1 MATKKKR
8 GRPHFG
14 YFIFDCPSDHE
25 IDGSLVTESD
35 AIRSVLWNKSLGG
48 RLKGL
53 RLTTAESF
61 NDAKER
67 KYTGVR
73 YVHLGGHASKTG
85 IGFIGGS
92 VKWQDVAEKLTKFF
106 PKLGEGEQR
115 VLTLSCCH
123 SIAGVKA
130 MGPILKGHFSA
141 IYHFKTEEIGFSQ
154 AMTIWSMFYL
164 KKKLSRPHG
173 AIMKDINTFFG
184 SEVLGGIAP

>member
-1 MATKKKR
+1 MAKKKR

-53 RLTTAESF
+53 RLTTADSF
-61 NDAKER
+61 TGAKER
-67 KYTGVR
+67 EYPGVR
-73 YVHLGGHASKTG
+73 YVHLGGHASKNG
-85 IGFIGGS
+85 IAFIGGS
-92 VKWQDVAEKLTKFF
+92 VKWKDVAKKLNKFF
-106 PKLGEGEQR
+106 PVLKADEQR

-123 SIAGVKA
+123 STEGVTA
-130 MGPILKGHFSA
+130 MGPILRGHFTA
-141 IYHFKTEEIGFSQ
+141 IYHFKSETIGFSQ

-164 KKKLSRPHG
+164 KKRLSRPHG
-173 AIMKDINTFFG
+173 AIMKDINAFMG
-184 SEVLGGIAP
+184 SDVLGGVVP

>member
-1 MATKKKR
+1 MAVKKR

-25 IDGSLVTESD
+25 IDGAIVTESD

-61 NDAKER
+61 LKAKER

-73 YVHLGGHASKTG
+73 YVHLGGHGSKSG
-85 IGFIGGS
+85 IAFIGGS
-92 VKWQDVAEKLTKFF
+92 VKWNDVAEKLTKFF
-106 PKLGEGEQR
+106 PKLGAGEQR

-123 SIAGVKA
+123 SGSGVVA
-130 MGPILKGHFSA
+130 MGPKLKGHFTA
-141 IYHFKTEEIGFSQ
+141 IYHFNSDTVGFSQ

-164 KKKLSRPHG
+164 KKRLSKPHA
-173 AIMKDINTFFG
+173 AIMKDINTFMG
-184 SEVLGGIAP
+184 TDVLCAVAP